1 MKDKVHWR
9 KIQAKSKEYGDVKL
23 YLHLK
28 HVTWALDVMCRQ
40 FQHQFCHKL
49 ARKGGVLHDLG
60 KAHPHFRRKLQK
72 KRSLTAV
79 EEVDWGYTHR
89 HELSS
94 LAFLPAFPRE
104 EWDVLID
111 MVVAHHR
118 SVVYDPRRQGILD
131 LDNNDRHWIPQHLH
145 DWEEWREYGRSILRY
160 FKYDCP
166 VISRGEA
173 EAALHYVVEY
183 CARKPVG
190 WSRWRGLLKAADHFA
205 SAYTFNTQRR
215 LDRLFKKP
223 DQTLVNSRQGNDLY
237 PLSKQPVDDRR
248 PHTIV
253 SYPTSSGKTEF
264 LIRRCVGRIFY
275 MLPYQASCNAMQERL
290 EELLQTVVDLQ
301 HGTSELIIDKKK
313 EQEKEERLAPSLAGA
328 AVKVMTPHQVA
339 AIVFGIA
346 GFESMMLDLEGCDVI
361 LDEIHTY
368 EEFSQ
373 AMVLE
378 IVKTLV
384 RLNCRIHIGTAT
396 MPRCL
401 YDAILE
407 ILGGTENVYEVVA
420 PAEVL
425 DSYNRHT
432 IHRLQDDRTVPG
444 ILQKAIDDGEKCL
457 LVFNT
462 VDAAQKAYE
471 IYEQI
476 FKDIP
481 VLLIHRQFS
490 WMFRHKAEQKLEK
503 LDKAEGPCI
512 VIATQVVEV
521 SLDISFDLLVT
532 ACAPLECLIQR
543 MGRIHRRRSVD
554 SGKIRKPVYVLAPA
568 GDCRPY
574 DKETVEKSYQLLPDG
589 DLEERDLQCKLD
601 TLYPSLHLR
610 EIDDH
615 LIFRNGRYV
624 IRELTDT
631 RNPILSMMMI
641 DSLTCILKE
650 DELRYKKAGWKQRRK
665 MEIPIS
671 RWLVKTNK
679 LASTQLEV
687 GSKPFVVMQSKASH
701 AKKGLM
707 LNDEKP

>member
-9 KIQAKSKEYGDVKL
+9 EIMAKSKGYGEVKL

-28 HVTWALDVMCRQ
+28 HVAWVIDVMCRH
-40 FQHQFCHKL
+40 FQHPFCDQL
-49 ARKGGVLHDLG
+49 ARKGAILHDLG

-72 KRSLTAV
+72 TKSGTLAA
-79 EEVDWGYTHR
+79 EVDGGYVHR

-111 MVVAHHR
+111 MVAGHHR

-131 LDNNDRHWIPQHLH
+131 LDHNDRHWISQHLH
-145 DWEEWREYGRSILRY
+145 DWEEWSGYGRSILQY
-160 FKYDCP
+160 FNYDCP
-166 VISRGEA
+166 VITRKEA
-173 EAALHYVVEY
+173 EGALQYAVDY
-183 CARKPVG
+183 CTCRPAG

-223 DQTLVNSRQGNDLY
+223 DLTLVNARRGNDLY
-237 PLSKQPVDDRR
+237 PLSTLSADDKR

-264 LIRRCVGRIFY
+264 LVRRCIGRIFY
-275 MLPYQASCNAMQERL
+275 MLPYQASCNAMQQRL
-290 EELLQTVVDLQ
+290 GELLQTVVDLQ
-301 HGTSELIIDKKK
+301 HGTSELAEGKK
-313 EQEKEERLAPSLAGA
+313 ERLAPSLAGA

-339 AIVFGIA
+339 AIVLGIA

-368 EEFSQ
+368 ENFTQ

-384 RLNCRIHIGTAT
+384 RLNCRVHIGTAT

-401 YDAILE
+401 YHAILE
-407 ILGGTENVYEVVA
+407 ILGGPENVYEVVA
-420 PAEVL
+420 PPEVL

-432 IHRLQDDRTVPG
+432 IHRIPDDRTVPD
-444 ILQKAIDDGEKCL
+444 ILQKAINEGDKCL

-462 VDAAQKAYE
+462 VGDAQDAYE
-471 IYEQI
+471 KYAQM

-481 VLLIHRQFS
+481 VLLIHGRFS
-490 WMFRHKAEQKLEK
+490 WTFRHKAAQKLEK
-503 LDKAEGPCI
+503 LDKADAPCI

-532 ACAPLECLIQR
+532 ECAPLECLIQR
-543 MGRIHRRRSVD
+543 MGRIHRRRSEHRHQM
-554 SGKIRKPVYVLAPA
+554 RKPVYVLAPA
-568 GDCRPY
+568 GNCRPY
-574 DKETVEKSYQLLPDG
+574 NREIVETSYELLPDG
-589 DLEERDLQCKLD
+589 ELQERDLQQKLD
-601 TLYPSLHLR
+601 TLYPSLTPR

-631 RNPILSMMMI
+631 RNPILSMTM
-641 DSLTCILKE
+641 DTDTLTCILEE
-650 DELRYKKAGWKQRRK
+650 DVARYTKAGWRQQRR
-665 MEIPIS
+665 MEIPIK
-671 RWLVKTNK
+671 WGLVKKHQLKN
-679 LASTQLEV
+679 QLEV
-687 GSKPFVVMQSKASH
+687 GAKPFVVKQSRVSH
-701 AKKGLM
+701 AEKGLM
-707 LNDEKP
+707 FNDEKPQ